1 MGGKRRFARLL
12 QSRNLRRMIDE
23 HETDEEQ
30 AVTRA
35 YVAAAQLADVC
46 GQLRSFDS
54 EAGRDPTGHL
64 MNYLM
69 TELWDHG
76 FSQSEIRASFMDA
89 LNDMN
94 RYAAGEERRS

>member
-1 MGGKRRFARLL
+1 MAD
-12 QSRNLRRMIDE
+12 NYM
-23 HETDEEQ
+23 TDEDR
-30 AVTRA
+30 VLTKA
-35 YVAAAQLADVC
+35 YTVAAQLADAC
-46 GQLRSFDS
+46 SELRSFDS
-54 EAGRDPTGHL
+54 PVGRHPARHL

-76 FSQSEIRASFMDA
+76 FSQSEIRASFTDA